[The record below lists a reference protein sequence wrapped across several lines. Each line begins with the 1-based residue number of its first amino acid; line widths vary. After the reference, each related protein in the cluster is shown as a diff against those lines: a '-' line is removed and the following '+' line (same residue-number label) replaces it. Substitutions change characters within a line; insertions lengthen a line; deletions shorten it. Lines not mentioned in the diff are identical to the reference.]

1 MGKLSTKY
9 SLSADMKAI
18 FNRYQGLSSKV
29 LAAVSATFVILSA
42 GQYAI
47 ARFIIV
53 RSYNRLEQVQV
64 TTNAERL
71 QQTVLQE
78 ITELSTLTED
88 WAWWTDTYEYVKSDN
103 APYATEYL
111 QADAINTL
119 LLDFLVIFDRNNQPI
134 FAGMIDPKTRTLVTL
149 TSEQVSKISI
159 SASQLDPNDLTGE
172 FSGLLLL
179 NQQPALLSIKHL
191 LKSDHSGPSQGAL
204 IMGRFLNENMLAA
217 FSETTRLPVEA
228 FLYKADNLPAD
239 ARLAKAQLAR
249 RDRAVTAQVLSE
261 ETIASYSLI
270 LDLEGQPSV
279 LLKASMNRDIH
290 VQGQTSLKYYLWST
304 LFTGLTFCGL
314 TTLLLRRLILSR
326 LDSLSDQVNKID
338 NLGGSD
344 GEAPLR
350 EDRRISLSGQDE
362 LTKLAHT
369 IDHTLEQL
377 NQRTQELNLAKQ
389 AAEEAKE
396 IADRANTAKSSFLA
410 NMSHELRTPLNAI
423 LGFAQVLSK
432 ERTLSDYQRDKLSII
447 NRSGEHLLSLIN
459 DVLDMS
465 KIEAGR
471 IELVLSSF
479 DLYHLLTSL
488 QEMLQL
494 KAQSQGTELTVAI
507 AEHLPRYI
515 YSDERKLRQV
525 LLNLLSNAL
534 KFTQGGCVKLSVE
547 VDLLEEQQLK
557 RRLTFAIADTGAGI
571 SPAEIV
577 QVFQPFVQ
585 TRSGGRS
592 QEGTGLGLPISRK
605 FVGLMGG
612 ALSVTSQLG
621 KGSTFTFDMIA
632 EIADASDVTQV
643 LPRRQV
649 VGLAPGQRIWRIL
662 IVDDNAL
669 NRQLLREL
677 LVPVGFEVKEAKN
690 GQQAVDIWHDWEP
703 HLIWMDMQMPVLNGY
718 EATRQIKSH
727 VKGQAT
733 AVIALTASAQENERA
748 IVLAAGCDDFMRKP
762 FQQDQ
767 LFAKMEEFLGVRYR
781 YETLA
786 PDQPALSEA
795 QIDSAAISSALLAM
809 SVAWNESLHRA
820 AAQLNEK
827 EILALVAKVPEEYS
841 YLRQVIEEKV
851 RNFDFDQIEALAEP
865 IFKRA
870 TAV

>member
-1 MGKLSTKY
+1 
-9 SLSADMKAI
+9 MKAI
-18 FNRYQGLSSKV
+18 FNRCQGLSSKV
-29 LAAVSATFVILSA
+29 LAAVSAAFVILSA

-47 ARFIIV
+47 ARFILV
-53 RSYNRLEQVQV
+53 RSYSRLEQAQV
-64 TTNAERL
+64 MTNAERL
-71 QQTVLQE
+71 QQAVRQE
-78 ITELSTLTED
+78 VTELSTVTED
-88 WAWWTDTYEYVKSDN
+88 WAWWTDTYEYVQGDN
-103 APYATEYL
+103 DSYAAEYL

-119 LLDFLVIFDRNNQPI
+119 LLDFLVILDPNNQPI
-134 FAGMIDPKTRTLVTL
+134 FAGLINPATKTLVAL
-149 TSEQVSKISI
+149 PPEQASRISVS
-159 SASQLDPNDLTGE
+159 AGQLDPNDLTKE
-172 FSGLLLL
+172 LSGLLLL
-179 NQQPALLSIKHL
+179 NQKPALLSMKHL
-191 LKSDHSGPSQGAL
+191 LKSDKSGPSQGVL
-204 IMGRFLNENMLAA
+204 VMGRFLNETMLAD
-217 FSETTRLPVEA
+217 FSKATRLPVEA
-228 FLYKADNLPAD
+228 FLYNADNLPAD
-239 ARLAKAQLAR
+239 AMSAKAQLTR
-249 RDRAVTAQVLSE
+249 LDKTETAHVLSE
-261 ETIASYSLI
+261 ENIAGYSLI
-270 LDLEGQPSV
+270 VDLEGEPSV
-279 LLKASMNRDIH
+279 LLKASMDRDIH

-304 LFTGLTFCGL
+304 LFTGLAFCGL
-314 TTLLLRRLILSR
+314 MTLLLRKLILSR

-338 NLGGSD
+338 DFSD
-344 GEAPLR
+344 R
-350 EDRRISLSGQDE
+350 NCRISLSGHDE

-377 NQRTQELNLAKQ
+377 SQRTHELNLAKQ

-396 IADRANTAKSSFLA
+396 IADRANCAKSSFLA

-432 ERTLSDYQRDKLSII
+432 ERSLSDYQHDKLSII

-465 KIEAGR
+465 KIEAGQ

-479 DLYHLLTSL
+479 ELHHLLTSL

-494 KAQSQGTELTVAI
+494 KAHSQGTELILEI
-507 AEHLPRYI
+507 AEPLPRYI

-534 KFTQGGCVKLSVE
+534 KFTRGGCVRLSVE
-547 VDLLEEQQLK
+547 ADAPKEGQLK

-571 SPAEIV
+571 SPAEID

-585 TRSGGRS
+585 TRSGVRS

-605 FVGLMGG
+605 FVTLMGG
-612 ALSVTSQLG
+612 SLSVTSQLG
-621 KGSTFTFDMIA
+621 QGSTFTFDITA
-632 EIADASDVTQV
+632 EIAAASDVTQV

-649 VGLAPGQRIWRIL
+649 VGLSPGQTSWRIL
-662 IVDDNAL
+662 VVDDNAL

-690 GQQAVDIWHDWEP
+690 GQQAVELWREWEP

-718 EATRQIKSH
+718 EATQLIKSH

-733 AVIALTASAQENERA
+733 TVIALTASTQAEERA

-767 LFAKMEEFLGVRYR
+767 LFAKMEEFLGVRYC

-786 PDQPALSEA
+786 PNQPAASKA
-795 QIDSAAISSALLAM
+795 QINSAAISSALLAM
-809 SVAWNESLHRA
+809 SAAWNKSLHCA
-820 AAQLNEK
+820 AAQLDEK
-827 EILALVAKVPEEYS
+827 EIRMLLEKVPEEYS

-865 IFKRA
+865 LLQ
-870 TAV
+870 